1 MHQQT
6 LIYLQ
11 QLQIVM
17 QELALWQVT
26 PPEEHA
32 FLSEQ
37 PFALDTMSP
46 TEWLQWIFIPRM
58 YALIETGEALPSKIS
73 ITPYLEEALKEME
86 GLDKLLSPISEIEA
100 LLQK

>member
-6 LIYLQ
+6 QIYLQ
-11 QLQIVM
+11 QLQAVM

-26 PPEEHA
+26 PPEENA

-58 YALIETGEALPSKIS
+58 RALIERGEMLPSKIS
-73 ITPYLEEALKEME
+73 ITPYLEEALKDMAD
-86 GLDKLLSPISEIEA
+86 LDKLLHPISEIET

>member
-6 LIYLQ
+6 KLYLQ
-11 QLQIVM
+11 QLQQVM
-17 QELALWQVT
+17 VELNVWQTT
-26 PPEEHA
+26 PPEEQA

-58 YALIETGEALPSKIS
+58 HALIESGAPLPSKIS

-86 GLDKLLSPISEIEA
+86 TLQTLLRPISEIEA
-100 LLQK
+100 LLQQ

>member
-6 LIYLQ
+6 KRHLQ
-11 QLQIVM
+11 QLQSNM
-17 QELALWQVT
+17 QSLGLWQIT
-26 PPEEHA
+26 PPPESA

-58 YALIETGEALPSKIS
+58 YALIESETVLPNKIS
-73 ITPYLEEALKEME
+73 ITPYLEEALKELD
-86 GLDKLLSPISEIEA
+86 GLADLLSPISEIEK

>member
-6 LIYLQ
+6 QIYLQ
-11 QLQIVM
+11 QLQAVM
-17 QELALWQVT
+17 QELALWQAT
-26 PPEEHA
+26 PPEESA

-58 YALIETGEALPSKIS
+58 HALIERGEMLPSKIS
-73 ITPYLEEALKEME
+73 ITPYLEEVLKDMA
-86 GLDKLLSPISEIEA
+86 GLDKLLRPISEIET